1 MARMRTLALLGVLFL
16 AGGLVADAPL
26 PKHAVVRIGSTA
38 WRAPDANDFAIAPDG
53 KSIAVPFLPRELR
66 FWDAATGEAKST
78 LTGPVVPTHLTFT
91 ADGKKLLL
99 RADLGRF
106 ELWDLAAGKSVK
118 EYVRQDDIFA
128 LAAIEPGGKWLATVS
143 GASGKI
149 KDVTVWGLGSGK
161 AYFTVSGDAKSVT
174 GLAISPDGGT
184 LATVG
189 TEGKIILWDPVE
201 GKELAKLTAP
211 KETGYRSGLAF
222 TPDGK
227 TLVSV
232 TGIDVVRWDVG
243 KRSVE
248 SQFKLPAT
256 LSALSDDGQWAALI
270 RPGQIE
276 LWDTKEQKAV
286 KTIPAEVASF
296 GQVRFAPDRSFL
308 ALLSPTGVLRAWDT
322 ATGKE
327 RSGGA
332 GHTAPVFTLGF
343 APDGK
348 GLLSASGDFTARVWD
363 PATGK
368 ELHQYGG
375 MANGLQRAGYSAD
388 GKLVAAFGHGG
399 ILVYDAAG
407 KQLHSLKDAGR
418 TFAFAPD
425 GKTLASISDKRNA
438 EALHIWDLATGTE
451 TAQYAA
457 PPNRPT
463 TLLYSPDGK
472 RLAVGNQTAGR
483 VTDQKTELINPA
495 TGKTAHTVD
504 GKPVAFSTDGKR
516 LLAIDSDGLAFY
528 DTANGKKLKAQSI
541 RGLQVKA
548 GAWSADGKL
557 LALAQSGAIT
567 LFEAETGK
575 ELGRLTGHTGDVEVL
590 AFSPD
595 GTRLA
600 SSGKDTTIV
609 VWDVTG
615 VGK

>member
-1 MARMRTLALLGVLFL
+1 MRRLRLLALLAVALPAL
-16 AGGLVADAPL
+16 PGGAADAPL
-26 PKHAVVRIGSTA
+26 PRHAVVRIGTTA

-66 FWDAATGEAKST
+66 FWDAATGETTST
-78 LTGPVVPTHLTFT
+78 LTGPVVPTHLAFT

-106 ELWDLAAGKSVK
+106 ELWDLATGKSVK
-118 EYVRQDDIFA
+118 EYVRQDDIFG

-143 GASGKI
+143 GPSGKG

-161 AYFTVSGDAKSVT
+161 AYFTVPGDAKAVT

-189 TEGKIILWDPVE
+189 SEGKIVLWDPVE
-201 GKELAKLTAP
+201 GKELAKLVAP
-211 KETGYRSGLAF
+211 KETGSRSGLAF
-222 TPDGK
+222 SPDGK

-232 TGIDVVRWDVG
+232 TGIDVVRWDVA

-256 LSALSDDGQWAALI
+256 PSALSDDGQWLALL
-270 RPGQIE
+270 RQGQIE

-286 KTIPAEVASF
+286 KTIPAEVTSF
-296 GQVRFAPDRSFL
+296 GRVRFAPDRSFL
-308 ALLSPTGVLRAWDT
+308 ALLSTTGVLRVWDT

-332 GHTAPVFTLGF
+332 GHTAPVFTLAF
-343 APDGK
+343 SPDGRE
-348 GLLSASGDFTARVWD
+348 LLSAGGDFTARAWE

-368 ELHQYGG
+368 ELRQYGD
-375 MANGLQRAGYSAD
+375 ATHGLQRAGYSAD
-388 GKLVAAFGHGG
+388 GKLVAAFGNGS

-407 KQLHSLKDAGR
+407 KQRHGLKDAGR
-418 TFAFAPD
+418 AFAFAPD
-425 GKTLASISDKRNA
+425 GKTLASLTDKRDA
-438 EALHIWDLATGTE
+438 EAVRLWDVATGTE

-457 PPNRPT
+457 PAGRPT

-472 RLAVGNQTAGR
+472 RLAVGDQAGR
-483 VTDQKTELINPA
+483 VPAQTTALIDPA
-495 TGKTAHTVD
+495 TGKTAHTVE
-504 GKPVAFSTDGKR
+504 GKPVAFSADGKR

-528 DTANGKKLKAQSI
+528 DTATGKKVKAQPI
-541 RGLQVKA
+541 RGLRVQA

-557 LALAQSGAIT
+557 LALGQGGAVA

-575 ELGRLTGHTGDVEVL
+575 ELGRLVGHTGEVEVL

-600 SSGKDTTIV
+600 SSGKDTTVV